1 MAKNVKKEKK
11 ENGILMGILLAVVG
25 IIGIVAS
32 DKYVFMLFGIIEIPL
47 SVVGVIFI
55 VLGVLSIFMEIKEKR
70 NKKDDQLKDE

>member
-55 VLGVLSIFMEIKEKR
+55 VLGVLSIFLEIKEKR